1 MNNLEAITKRI
12 QEFARSRHEV
22 LAVYLFGSALL
33 RERPRDLDIALVVRR
48 IDLGVGQ
55 SAYGYRAAVTA
66 ELMQLLG
73 RNEIDVVL
81 LHEASP
87 LLCKEI
93 LRKGRLLYAGSGY
106 NRIVMEKQIMDRYLD
121 TAPLRTIKER
131 YLKHR
136 YLGHD

>member
-1 MNNLEAITKRI
+1 M
-12 QEFARSRHEV
+12 
-22 LAVYLFGSALL
+22 
-33 RERPRDLDIALVVRR
+33 
-48 IDLGVGQ
+48 
-55 SAYGYRAAVTA
+55 TA

-106 NRIVMEKQIMDRYLD
+106 NRIGMEKQIMDRYLD